1 MEFLEKK
8 YIFICA
14 PYLDGIDNI
23 NYVDISILSNIR
35 EEYSCFCK
43 QWDESYIY
51 KISRIATFFR
61 KYLIFLKKSS
71 ILNITGGTPEF
82 ACVSKRW
89 VVHRLRMLNYHFI
102 NTIHGIFATNQCLKG
117 TIFFLFL
124 SYLKMLHFWTVLNFY
139 FRSNTEF
146 S

>member
-35 EEYSCFCK
+35 EEYFCFCK

-71 ILNITGGTPEF
+71 ILNIAGGTPEF
-82 ACVSKRW
+82 ACATLAGKKMVFDQKPPL
-89 VVHRLRMLNYHFI
+89 LREQAVGSSQIKNVKLP
-102 NTIHGIFATNQCLKG
+102 
-117 TIFFLFL
+117 L
-124 SYLKMLHFWTVLNFY
+124 S
-139 FRSNTEF
+139 
-146 S
+146 